1 VTVSA
6 GAAAGAS
13 PASSKRRA
21 AGLRFFGA
29 PMTGL
34 HLALLGAV
42 TVLCGVKGL
51 LPGAVVWAVYTFSQ
65 RSQGACRAHTPTL
78 RHPCR
83 LVAVPAANSALC
95 ARTPA
100 PPRVPQRCGQGRS
113 RLSRALQPSGP
124 LCTEERVAHNSM
136 PRRGRGG
143 RWERRRRASRA
154 GRWRP
159 AAQPGGAAALP
170 HDRAGRARLPARG
183 GPAGRRGPQRRRRR
197 PARCGLHE
205 LQAGAPRRVQACCA
219 ACPPTPQACP
229 DLLADRYAHTAALR
243 QAGGMSE
250 LQTLFNSVNA
260 MCGIGLL
267 AMPFALA
274 EMGWPA
280 LALMAGAPPPR
291 SLAAGPA
298 PFCLA
303 ALRGRRVCPGSARF
317 VQSAH
322 CARAR
327 VGADQP
333 GRPAAGVGSLFCVT
347 GLLLGRCMDGA
358 PWIRSYPDIGERAFG
373 GRGRAAVA
381 VMLYAEL
388 YLTAVDLLILAG
400 DNLGALAPGFQP
412 FGPRFG
418 AQRAWTVAAAGLV
431 LPSVWMRSPGA
442 LAWLSAL
449 GVAVSFGLTGLVGW
463 EAAALDFPHARPPP
477 PRGGGALLALGLV
490 SFNFGGHALFPSL
503 ISAMRTRG
511 AYPRVLGATFATVIA
526 VYIAA
531 AAVGYA
537 AFGDAAMCAA
547 PPAPR
552 RLCAVCQRLDRRCML
567 LLLVP
572 TTLLSRIRPSGV
584 LRASDALPG
593 PPPATPR
600 RIMRAGTGLASV
612 PRPRPGWA
620 EVRIG
625 KGSAH
630 RARVRL
636 GHAGLSRAR
645 AARARRQNVTLNM
658 QAAAPA
664 ALPTRL
670 AVWVVV
676 VAPFTKF
683 ALIVAPIVAALEEA
697 LPGSG
702 GGAGKGG
709 GAAAAARSLGA
720 RTALVA
726 STLAVAV
733 LLPFFAYVMARAPAP
748 APAGGRAASLQ
759 CCCCG
764 SSYCGR
770 HA

>member
-1 VTVSA
+1 V
-6 GAAAGAS
+6 
-13 PASSKRRA
+13 
-21 AGLRFFGA
+21 
-29 PMTGL
+29 
-34 HLALLGAV
+34 
-42 TVLCGVKGL
+42 
-51 LPGAVVWAVYTFSQ
+51 
-65 RSQGACRAHTPTL
+65 
-78 RHPCR
+78 
-83 LVAVPAANSALC
+83 
-95 ARTPA
+95 
-100 PPRVPQRCGQGRS
+100 
-113 RLSRALQPSGP
+113 
-124 LCTEERVAHNSM
+124 
-136 PRRGRGG
+136 GG
-143 RWERRRRASRA
+143 
-154 GRWRP
+154 
-159 AAQPGGAAALP
+159 
-170 HDRAGRARLPARG
+170 
-183 GPAGRRGPQRRRRR
+183 
-197 PARCGLHE
+197 
-205 LQAGAPRRVQACCA
+205 
-219 ACPPTPQACP
+219 
-229 DLLADRYAHTAALR
+229 
-243 QAGGMSE
+243 
-250 LQTLFNSVNA
+250 
-260 MCGIGLL
+260 
-267 AMPFALA
+267 
-274 EMGWPA
+274 
-280 LALMAGAPPPR
+280 
-291 SLAAGPA
+291 
-298 PFCLA
+298 
-303 ALRGRRVCPGSARF
+303 
-317 VQSAH
+317 
-322 CARAR
+322 
-327 VGADQP
+327 
-333 GRPAAGVGSLFCVT
+333 LFCVT

-418 AQRAWTVAAAGLV
+418 AQRAWTVVAAGLV

-463 EAAALDFPHARPPP
+463 EAAQLGFLHARPPP

-511 AYPRVLGATFATVIA
+511 AYPRVLGATFAVVIA

-531 AAVGYA
+531 AALGYA
-537 AFGDAAMCAA
+537 AFGDATMCAA

-572 TTLLSRIRPSGV
+572 TPLLSRIRPSGV

-748 APAGGRAASLQ
+748 GPAGGRAASLR